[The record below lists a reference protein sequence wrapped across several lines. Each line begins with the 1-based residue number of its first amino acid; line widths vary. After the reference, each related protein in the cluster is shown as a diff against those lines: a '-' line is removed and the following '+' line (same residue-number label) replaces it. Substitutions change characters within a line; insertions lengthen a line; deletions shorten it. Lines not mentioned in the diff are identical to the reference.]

1 MHAMVGP
8 ANVPDLDV
16 LLIEDNTP
24 LAASVCKFL
33 GAQGIDVDVAGSLQD
48 GMSRIEAC
56 RVRLAM
62 VSLGIPGGGVDAC
75 RRIRAI
81 TGRKPMVLLL
91 STTRATARV
100 IKEAQAAGAEGVAQ
114 KVGGPRA
121 LLERVRRLLPGVG
134 AAARVS
140 RPAAASPG
148 PGAAASNDK
157 PRRRP
162 APHPHP
168 LRAARQLPRGVS
180 VDGKIKPNVAEALSQ
195 LKRREAQDDAWNPAG
210 AASNDL
216 LSDDPLFSDGG
227 GGFPGISRAE
237 EEFLKGQADFQA
249 GRHEDALKRFVN
261 AWSLEPSRPL
271 YLSYKVRT
279 QALLA
284 ATPPDPEGD
293 MGDDLRMAAMLD
305 PKLLEPRLFL
315 GHLYLDSG
323 RPEDARKYFKA
334 VLDLEPGHAEAKAA
348 LAGIVNQT

>member
-1 MHAMVGP
+1 MTSYMHAMVGP

-121 LLERVRRLLPGVG
+121 LLERVRRGETQRAVHL
-134 AAARVS
+134 S
-140 RPAAASPG
+140 R
-148 PGAAASNDK
+148 
-157 PRRRP
+157 
-162 APHPHP
+162 
-168 LRAARQLPRGVS
+168 
-180 VDGKIKPNVAEALSQ
+180 
-195 LKRREAQDDAWNPAG
+195 
-210 AASNDL
+210 
-216 LSDDPLFSDGG
+216 
-227 GGFPGISRAE
+227 
-237 EEFLKGQADFQA
+237 
-249 GRHEDALKRFVN
+249 
-261 AWSLEPSRPL
+261 
-271 YLSYKVRT
+271 
-279 QALLA
+279 
-284 ATPPDPEGD
+284 
-293 MGDDLRMAAMLD
+293 
-305 PKLLEPRLFL
+305 
-315 GHLYLDSG
+315 
-323 RPEDARKYFKA
+323 
-334 VLDLEPGHAEAKAA
+334 
-348 LAGIVNQT
+348 